1 MWGQYNI
8 HWTDDSIK
16 FKNLTQL
23 NVMAPKVFVWSV
35 LPRRPDDQKNKD
47 LTGFAF
53 EHSLSSSHPS
63 HGGNNLKSKSS
74 SNYEG
79 ESGSHSWWPSTSF
92 RLQSI
97 TSPNLLFG
105 LIFNLLGVF
114 VVIKETKKNKK
125 KIYHSSAARVFKPQQ
140 GSEVFSGTDHTLS
153 VL

>member
-1 MWGQYNI
+1 M
-8 HWTDDSIK
+8 SIE
-16 FKNLTQL
+16 FKGSTQL
-23 NVMAPKVFVWSV
+23 NVTAPEVFVWSV
-35 LPRRPDDQKNKD
+35 LPRRHDDQKNKD

-63 HGGNNLKSKSS
+63 HEGNNLKSKSS

-97 TSPNLLFG
+97 TSVNLLFG

-114 VVIKETKKNKK
+114 VVIKETRKEPAIHQRPESLNP
-125 KIYHSSAARVFKPQQ
+125 SRAVRCFQ
-140 GSEVFSGTDHTLS
+140 GLITQFQFDSLNILHTNRRLMW
-153 VL
+153 